1 MPFQVS
7 ETHLRWLYLT
17 ALELAVN
24 SSLPA
29 IVLYSVM
36 WQALESGYDVN
47 DRDYQGCT
55 LLLENVS
62 TLHLYKISHTFV
74 LLRFCGIWAA
84 LYKTLLLH
92 QLHCAWNKNR
102 WILSSNILSI
112 AGECVFNIRW
122 TLFACCFGVRMTF
135 CDRNWQTKWSCASML
150 WLSLCSYGLDLCLNR
165 KDHERGHNLMKYKCL
180 VVTTWIC
187 VGTKRITNDG
197 TI

>member
-29 IVLYSVM
+29 IVLYGVM

-55 LLLENVS
+55 LLLVNDVS
-62 TLHLYKISHTFV
+62 TLQLYKISHTFV

-102 WILSSNILSI
+102 WILSSNILST
-112 AGECVFNIRW
+112 AGECVFNTRW

-150 WLSLCSYGLDLCLNR
+150 WLSYF
-165 KDHERGHNLMKYKCL
+165 
-180 VVTTWIC
+180 VVTAWIC
-187 VGTKRITNDG
+187 VLKERIMNEDT
-197 TI
+197 T